1 MAYPLYTRGNFLDFH
16 FVYNM
21 FFDMSARTYVKSLQ
35 YLDSFTNYEK
45 ASGYR
50 YTEKTF
56 SLARMK
62 KLAEAFGN
70 PQHDFPSVH
79 VAGTT
84 GKGSTCII
92 TASLLAASGCR
103 VGLYTSPHLHDFCER
118 IQVVEKNS
126 GGKIIFEKVPR
137 KFISTHTARI
147 GKYLRREKLHEL
159 PTTFELYTLLAF
171 LYFSRVKVDI
181 AVVEVGM
188 GGRLDATN
196 IIKPLCSVITRI
208 GYDHRAQLGNTLAKI
223 ACEKAGIIKQNVPV
237 VCAPQSPSA
246 RRVIERVCKEKKSP
260 FILARESARNS
271 ASYQPFLEKYGAH
284 QRVNVET
291 TLSVLRVFEK
301 KKFRVAW
308 DAVSHLHELHPA
320 LLPAR
325 IQKVREKPPLYVD
338 GGHNPE
344 SAKALSA
351 FLKQNFGNKKGVLIF
366 QIFKDKEIPRVL
378 KILLPHFHAVYIPR
392 VSYARAMNAGELERI
407 IRGKQSGNREPGT
420 GNRIKIFESVNE
432 ALTFAVRQKNCPFIV
447 ITGSFYLAADALKKS
462 GTGSLS

>member
-56 SLARMK
+56 SLLRMK
-62 KLAEAFGN
+62 KLAAAFNN
-70 PQHDFPSVH
+70 PQAHFSSVH

-84 GKGSTCII
+84 GKGSTCILA
-92 TASLLAASGCR
+92 ASLLAASGYR

-118 IQVVEKNS
+118 ICIVRKNRKRVV
-126 GGKIIFEKVPR
+126 FEKVPR
-137 KFISTHTARI
+137 EFIRAKTARI
-147 GKYLRREKLHEL
+147 ERYLRREKLHEP

-171 LYFSRVKVDI
+171 LYFSRAKVDI

-208 GYDHRAQLGNTLAKI
+208 AYDHRAQLGNTLAKI
-223 ACEKAGIIKQNVPV
+223 AHEKAGIIKQNVPV
-237 VCAPQSPSA
+237 VCAPQTLSA
-246 RRVIERVCKEKKSP
+246 RRVIEKICKEKSVAFIPVKVSSRSLYEP
-260 FILARESARNS
+260 FI
-271 ASYQPFLEKYGAH
+271 QKYGEH

-291 TLSVLRVFEK
+291 ALSVLGMLEK
-301 KKFRVAW
+301 KKFRIAW
-308 DAVSHLHELHPA
+308 DAVSRLHELHPV

-325 IQKVREKPPLYVD
+325 IQKVRDTPPLYVD
-338 GGHNPE
+338 GGHNLE
-344 SAKALSA
+344 SAKALSK
-351 FLKQNFGNKKGVLIF
+351 FLSGKFGGKKGTLIF
-366 QIFKDKEIPRVL
+366 QIFKDKEIQRVL
-378 KILLPHFHAVYIPR
+378 KILLPHFRAAYIPKLA
-392 VSYARAMNAGELERI
+392 YPRAMEAGKLEQMIRVQGIGYRVQGFKSVDEAMKAALRQRGNA
-407 IRGKQSGNREPGT
+407 
-420 GNRIKIFESVNE
+420 FV
-432 ALTFAVRQKNCPFIV
+432 VV
-447 ITGSFYLAADALKKS
+447 TGSFYLAADALEKL
-462 GTGSLS
+462 GTGSLP